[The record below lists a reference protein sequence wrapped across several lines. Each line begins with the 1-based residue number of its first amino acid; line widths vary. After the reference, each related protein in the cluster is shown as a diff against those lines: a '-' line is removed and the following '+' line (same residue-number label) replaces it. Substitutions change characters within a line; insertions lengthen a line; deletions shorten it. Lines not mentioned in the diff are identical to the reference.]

1 MERADDWSRA
11 GWSRQETLVP
21 GIESHLNRS
30 GEAAHSGSFGLLF
43 TLASV
48 ESVPPAELSN
58 PPLAVSVSF
67 PVHTG
72 EMLCIEGWIAI
83 PQTLTSGADGFM
95 VYDNHGGIALAQR
108 YRERTGWRPFAF
120 YRFAAWDG
128 EMTLTFAMSGLG
140 TVKLDDVSVRT
151 VGP

>member
-1 MERADDWSRA
+1 MVTFGQCELNSP
-11 GWSRQETLVP
+11 TLW
-21 GIESHLNRS
+21 
-30 GEAAHSGSFGLLF
+30 
-43 TLASV
+43 
-48 ESVPPAELSN
+48 
-58 PPLAVSVSF
+58 LAVIVSF

-72 EMLCIEGWIAI
+72 EMLCVEGWIAI
-83 PQTLTSGADGFM
+83 PQTLTSGVDGFM

-108 YRERTGWRPFAF
+108 YRERIRWHPFAF

-151 VGP
+151 VSP